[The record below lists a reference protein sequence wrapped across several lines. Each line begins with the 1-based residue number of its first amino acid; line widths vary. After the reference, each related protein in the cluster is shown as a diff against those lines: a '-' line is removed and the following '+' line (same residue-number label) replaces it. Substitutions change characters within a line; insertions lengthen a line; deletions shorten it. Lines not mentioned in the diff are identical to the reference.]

1 VRKSNE
7 VALAEVRTNDQEI
20 DMGHHLTGPFW
31 GNVVI
36 LIIAGVITVACFV
49 TMFWMLLRPGE
60 TDPNHPKYS
69 VLRHDR

>member
-1 VRKSNE
+1 MRSQSLKSE
-7 VALAEVRTNDQEI
+7 ANDQEI
-20 DMGHHLTGPFW
+20 GMDHHLTGPFW

-36 LIIAGVITVACFV
+36 FIIAGATTVACFV

>member
-1 VRKSNE
+1 
-7 VALAEVRTNDQEI
+7 
-20 DMGHHLTGPFW
+20 MGHHLTGPFW

-36 LIIAGVITVACFV
+36 LIIAGVITVTCFV
-49 TMFWMLLRPGE
+49 AMFWMLLRPGE

>member
-1 VRKSNE
+1 M
-7 VALAEVRTNDQEI
+7 D
-20 DMGHHLTGPFW
+20 HHLTGPFW

-36 LIIAGVITVACFV
+36 FIIAGVITVACFV
-49 TMFWMLLRPGE
+49 TMLWMLLRPGE

>member
-1 VRKSNE
+1 M
-7 VALAEVRTNDQEI
+7 D
-20 DMGHHLTGPFW
+20 HHLTGPFW

-36 LIIAGVITVACFV
+36 FTIAGATTVACFV
-49 TMFWMLLRPGE
+49 TMFWMLVRPGE